1 MGHDRNVTTKGEMR
15 MTRDA
20 KRRALAPVAMLA
32 VAAALAGCTTREAL
46 TGAAAGAA
54 GYVVGQELEEDD

>member
-1 MGHDRNVTTKGEMR
+1 MR

-20 KRRALAPVAMLA
+20 RRRVLAPVAMLA